1 MTNRLIS
8 CNFHQ
13 LFRNDPSST
22 VLQMASISTNHL
34 GITTQIL
41 SYEQHQHTVYFHQ
54 SFRNKRKTRHHQ
66 ATDFHRFFRIAE
78 NSSPTKDSASPHTNS
93 PTHQSHPHQDHTEQQ
108 TEITSRTNR
117 KRKSQADP
125 QSSTRSNQSRSTAY
139 ESAASASDTPAPKE
153 SS

>member
-66 ATDFHRFFRIAE
+66 ATDFHRFFRIAIFLLPALPLGQ
-78 NSSPTKDSASPHTNS
+78 SIPLYWRSPH
-93 PTHQSHPHQDHTEQQ
+93 SH
-108 TEITSRTNR
+108 R
-117 KRKSQADP
+117 
-125 QSSTRSNQSRSTAY
+125 Y
-139 ESAASASDTPAPKE
+139 
-153 SS
+153 